1 MNRST
6 SNSTSYRSPSN
17 SLPLR
22 AAITGFLNYKT
33 AAGLSQRSVDSYKR
47 ILEQWADY
55 AGNKKVAQFTD
66 RDINA
71 YLVYMR
77 TEYVPRRFG
86 GDTRALS
93 PKSLRNIW
101 ISLCAFFTWANDEFR
116 MENPMKSVPAPKFQK
131 VEVEPFTQEEIT
143 RMLKV
148 CTYSREA
155 ETFIRRKFAMRRP
168 TANRDQAIILT
179 LLDSGIRASE
189 FCSLRVGDFE
199 AKRGKLEIRHG
210 TEGGAKG
217 GKGRVVYLGKTARH
231 ALWRYLAEREDGE
244 QPDAPLFVVRRGRP
258 FNPSALRHLIKSIAS
273 RAEVKDA
280 YPHKFRHTF
289 AITYLRSGGDIF
301 TLQSLLGHGSLDMV
315 RHYARIAQVD
325 VEQAHRK
332 ASPVDNWRL

>member
-47 ILEQWADY
+47 ILEQWAEY

-101 ISLCAFFTWANDEFR
+101 ISLCAFFTWVNDEFR

-179 LLDSGIRASE
+179 LLDSGIRASK
-189 FCSLRVGDFE
+189 V
-199 AKRGKLEIRHG
+199 
-210 TEGGAKG
+210 
-217 GKGRVVYLGKTARH
+217 TASTR
-231 ALWRYLAEREDGE
+231 
-244 QPDAPLFVVRRGRP
+244 
-258 FNPSALRHLIKSIAS
+258 
-273 RAEVKDA
+273 
-280 YPHKFRHTF
+280 
-289 AITYLRSGGDIF
+289 
-301 TLQSLLGHGSLDMV
+301 
-315 RHYARIAQVD
+315 
-325 VEQAHRK
+325 
-332 ASPVDNWRL
+332 